1 MPVFDAA
8 EPLPGELEITYA
20 AIPAP
25 KIAHAPSA
33 IYTPLFLI

>member
-8 EPLPGELEITYA
+8 EPLPGALCMTYI

-33 IYTPLFLI
+33 IYTLLFLI